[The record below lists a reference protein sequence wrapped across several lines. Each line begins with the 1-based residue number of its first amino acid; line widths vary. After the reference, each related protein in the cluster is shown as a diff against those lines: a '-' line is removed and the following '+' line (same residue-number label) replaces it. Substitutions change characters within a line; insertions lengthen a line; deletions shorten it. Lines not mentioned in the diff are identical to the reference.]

1 MWGITKNTAYC
12 TISKERV
19 ENMDKSLMT
28 ISWCHFTKGRIG
40 LPWWHSDK
48 NPPAAAG
55 DTGLF
60 SGPGGS
66 QRGAA
71 TQPGSHSRWARARVL
86 PIPKPMCPEP
96 AHHTAEART
105 SRSPCVPSLH
115 TTRPRPAH
123 PEALESRACT
133 SHGWGPHIPKPLHPE
148 PAHHTAEAHR
158 LQPEPTGCSDWSP
171 GTSTCSAT
179 KQLQWEAYKLQRR
192 ASLHSLQLE
201 KAHVKQLRPST
212 AIKGGR
218 ITQKGKK
225 YLKHSLRYNF
235 HE

>member
-1 MWGITKNTAYC
+1 MVSLYKGKDWASLVTQWQEPTCRCRGHRLVFWSGRFPARRGNTAREPQLLSPSSC
-12 TISKERV
+12 
-19 ENMDKSLMT
+19 
-28 ISWCHFTKGRIG
+28 
-40 LPWWHSDK
+40 
-48 NPPAAAG
+48 AAN
-55 DTGLF
+55 
-60 SGPGGS
+60 
-66 QRGAA
+66 
-71 TQPGSHSRWARARVL
+71 
-86 PIPKPMCPEP
+86 
-96 AHHTAEART
+96 
-105 SRSPCVPSLH
+105 
-115 TTRPRPAH
+115 
-123 PEALESRACT
+123 PEAHVSRACT
-133 SHGWGPHIPKPLHPE
+133 PHGRGPHIPKPLHPE

-192 ASLHSLQLE
+192 ASLHLLQLE